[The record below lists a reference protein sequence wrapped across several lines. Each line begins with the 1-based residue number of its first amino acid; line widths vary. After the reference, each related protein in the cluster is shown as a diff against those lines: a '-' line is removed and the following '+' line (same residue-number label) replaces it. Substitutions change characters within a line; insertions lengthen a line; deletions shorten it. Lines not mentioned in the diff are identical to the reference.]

1 MFLYS
6 ESSSLLPGK
15 QVGPPVRADPPE
27 TASMRFETSIL
38 TLRLGTTP
46 LLLQGNTARKTS
58 VRRTDFPFHLPP
70 GHLPDI

>member
-6 ESSSLLPGK
+6 ESASLLSGK
-15 QVGPPVRADPPE
+15 QMGLPVRADPPE

-38 TLRLGTTP
+38 TLLPGTTP

-58 VRRTDFPFHLPP
+58 ARRTGFSIHLPP